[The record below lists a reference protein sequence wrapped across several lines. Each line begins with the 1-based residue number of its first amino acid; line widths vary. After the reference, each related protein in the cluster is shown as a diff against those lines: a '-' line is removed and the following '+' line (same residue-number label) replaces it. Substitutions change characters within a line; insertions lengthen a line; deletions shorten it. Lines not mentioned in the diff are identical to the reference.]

1 MPHSIIKKN
10 VSIMVVDGSEVSRTI
25 ISRIL
30 KAEMPNISIITC
42 GNGEEALAHL
52 AIEQYD
58 LITTSLML
66 PDMDGLDLARSARQ
80 SETHHYTPIV
90 VVSGDA
96 DNRLLREG
104 FEAGV
109 TDYFDKALGYNK
121 FVDFIKNITRRS
133 AGLVGRVLYI
143 EDSKTAAMVT
153 RHIMEKHGLKITH
166 TTNAEHALELL
177 ESAAN
182 QSTDGDSGFDIII
195 SDFYLQGKM
204 TGGDL
209 LHAVR
214 TRLHYSHQEMPV
226 LIVTVSDSS
235 EKQAEL
241 FHAGANDFVS
251 KPIIEEILLARI
263 YSLLL
268 IKQQFN
274 ALRRQAEEMRLI
286 AATDSLTGVKSKRY
300 LLDNGDKFITDTS
313 NHPAAVFLIDIDHFK
328 AINDN
333 MGHITGD
340 HVLAGL
346 GELLNESFS
355 NDSVIVRFGG
365 EEFAIIL
372 PNVSIETA
380 KLKAEAIR
388 RKIERLNPVNV
399 PITIS
404 LGIASTIDHPTID
417 LNHLLQLADKALYA
431 AKEGGRNRICL
442 HSANCVENMVIPDMD
457 SGIFDFLN
465 QGDTKIT

>member
-1 MPHSIIKKN
+1 MQQSLIKKN
-10 VSIMVVDGSEVSRTI
+10 ISIIVIDSSEVSRTI

-30 KAEMPNISIITC
+30 KAEMAHTRIITC

-52 AIEQYD
+52 SLEHYD

-66 PDMDGLDLARSARQ
+66 PDMDGLDLARNARQ
-80 SETHHYTPIV
+80 SESHRYTPIV

-109 TDYFDKALGYNK
+109 TDYFDKSQGYNK
-121 FVDFIKNITRRS
+121 FVDFIKSITRRT

-177 ESAAN
+177 ENGAK
-182 QSTDGDSGFDIII
+182 QSPDGDSGFDIII
-195 SDFYLQGKM
+195 TDFYLKGRM

-226 LIVTVSDSS
+226 LVVTVSDSP
-235 EKQAEL
+235 EKQAEV

-300 LLDNGDKFITDTS
+300 LLDNGEKFVNDE
-313 NHPAAVFLIDIDHFK
+313 NNLPVAVFLIDIDHFK

-346 GELLNESFS
+346 GQLLNESFS
-355 NDSVIVRFGG
+355 DDSVIVRFGG

-380 KLKAEAIR
+380 KMKAEAIR

-404 LGIASTIDHPTID
+404 LGVASSIDHPAIN
-417 LNHLLQLADKALYA
+417 LNNLLKLADKALYA
-431 AKEGGRNRICL
+431 AKDAGRNCICI
-442 HSANCVENMVIPDMD
+442 HSASCIETMVMPDMD
-457 SGIFDFLN
+457 SGIFNFLN
-465 QGDTKIT
+465 QKDAQ

>member
-1 MPHSIIKKN
+1 MSQSVINKN
-10 VSIMVVDGSEVSRTI
+10 TSIMIVDGSEVSRTI
-25 ISRIL
+25 ISRII
-30 KAEMPNISIITC
+30 KTEMHNTRIITC
-42 GNGEEALAHL
+42 GTGEEALAHL
-52 AIEQYD
+52 SLERYD

-66 PDMDGLDLARSARQ
+66 PDMDGLDLAHRARS
-80 SETHHYTPIV
+80 SDTHHYTPIV

-96 DNRLLREG
+96 DSRLLREG

-109 TDYFDKALGYNK
+109 TDYFDKSQGYHA
-121 FVDFIKNITRRS
+121 FVEFIKNITRRT
-133 AGLVGRVLYI
+133 AGLVGRVLYV

-166 TTNAEHALELL
+166 TTTAEHALEIL
-177 ESAAN
+177 EQSAN
-182 QSTDGDSGFDIII
+182 EDDHDFDIVIT
-195 SDFYLQGKM
+195 DFYLLGEM

-209 LHAVR
+209 LHAIR

-226 LIVTVSDSS
+226 LVVTVSDSP
-235 EKQAEL
+235 EKQAEV
-241 FHAGANDFVS
+241 FHAGANDFVT

-263 YSLLL
+263 HSLLL

-274 ALRRQAEEMRLI
+274 AIRRQAEEMRLI

-300 LLDNGDKFITDTS
+300 LLDNGEKFVTDPD
-313 NHPAAVFLIDIDHFK
+313 NLPACAFLMDIDHFK
-328 AINDN
+328 SINDN

-355 NDSVIVRFGG
+355 NDAMIVRFGG

-372 PNVSIETA
+372 PQTPIETA
-380 KLKAEAIR
+380 KIKAEAIR

-399 PITIS
+399 PITMSI
-404 LGIASTIDHPTID
+404 GIASTIDHPNTN
-417 LNHLLQLADKALYA
+417 LNELLKLADKALYA

-442 HSANCVENMVIPDMD
+442 HSSSCVEHLILPDMD
-457 SGIFDFLN
+457 SGIFNFLN
-465 QGDTKIT
+465 QGDIKIT

>member
-10 VSIMVVDGSEVSRTI
+10 TSIMVVDGSEVSRTI

-52 AIEQYD
+52 SLERYD
-58 LITTSLML
+58 LITTSLRL
-66 PDMDGLDLARSARQ
+66 PDMDGLYLARTARQ

-109 TDYFDKALGYNK
+109 TDYFDKSLGYNK
-121 FVDFIKNITRRS
+121 FVDFIKNITRRT

-166 TTNAEHALELL
+166 TTNAEDALELL
-177 ESAAN
+177 EDSAK
-182 QSTDGDSGFDIII
+182 QSADGDSEFDIII
-195 SDFYLQGKM
+195 TDFYLQGKM

-226 LIVTVSDSS
+226 LVVTVSDSP
-235 EKQAEL
+235 EKQAEV

-300 LLDNGDKFITDTS
+300 LLDNGEKFISNPS

-340 HVLAGL
+340 HVLAAL
-346 GELLNESFS
+346 GARLNQSFS
-355 NDSVIVRFGG
+355 KDSVIVRFGG
-365 EEFAIIL
+365 EEFDIIL

-404 LGIASTIDHPTID
+404 LGVASTIDHPDIN
-417 LNHLLQLADKALYA
+417 LNNLLKLADKALYA
-431 AKEGGRNRICL
+431 AKDAGRNRICI
-442 HSANCVENMVIPDMD
+442 HSASCVEHMIIPDMD

-465 QGDTKIT
+465 HEDVTIT

>member
-1 MPHSIIKKN
+1 MAKSIIKKT

-30 KAEMPNISIITC
+30 KAEMPNTSIITC

-52 AIEQYD
+52 AIEHYD

-66 PDMDGLDLARSARQ
+66 PDMDGLHLARTARQ
-80 SETHHYTPIV
+80 SDSHHYTPIV

-109 TDYFDKALGYNK
+109 TDYFDKSLGYND
-121 FVDFIKNITRRS
+121 FVDFIKNITRRTS
-133 AGLVGRVLYI
+133 GLVGRVLYI

-177 ESAAN
+177 EKAAE
-182 QSTDGDSGFDIII
+182 QSVDGDSGYDIII
-195 SDFYLQGKM
+195 TDFYLQGKM

-214 TRLHYSHQEMPV
+214 TRMHYSHQEMPV
-226 LIVTVSDSS
+226 LVVTVSDSA
-235 EKQAEL
+235 EKQAEV

-251 KPIIEEILLARI
+251 KPIVEEILLARI

-274 ALRRQAEEMRLI
+274 ALRRQAEEMREI

-300 LLDNGDKFITDTS
+300 LLDNGDKFITDKS
-313 NHPAAVFLIDIDHFK
+313 NHPVSVFLLDIDHFK
-328 AINDN
+328 NINDT

-346 GELLNESFS
+346 GELLNASFS
-355 NDSVIVRFGG
+355 KDALIIRFGG

-372 PNVSIETA
+372 PKVSIETA
-380 KLKAEAIR
+380 KMKAEAIR

-404 LGIASTIDHPTID
+404 LGIASTIDHPDINLND
-417 LNHLLQLADKALYA
+417 LIQLADKALYA
-431 AKEGGRNRICL
+431 AKDSGRNRICI
-442 HSANCVENMVIPDMD
+442 HSASCVENMVIPDMD

-465 QGDTKIT
+465 QNDTYIQ